1 MRHHEQVAGGMNK
14 RGAWGSMSQRVSQDA
29 AAQDA
34 EARPTQPQPSGI
46 KHCWVDDEHGRMPGL
61 LLQWRR
67 TESGFQG
74 RVVRPVL
81 DPEWGWVV
89 VDEWL
94 PASSLGPT

>member
-1 MRHHEQVAGGMNK
+1 MSK
-14 RGAWGSMSQRVSQDA
+14 RGAWGSMSQRVSQKA
-29 AAQDA
+29 AAPDA
-34 EARPTQPQPSGI
+34 EAHPTQPLREPSQAPSGI
-46 KHCWVDDEHGRMPGL
+46 KHCWVDDEHGQMPGL

-67 TESGFQG
+67 TEAGFQG

-94 PASSLGPT
+94 PASSLSPA